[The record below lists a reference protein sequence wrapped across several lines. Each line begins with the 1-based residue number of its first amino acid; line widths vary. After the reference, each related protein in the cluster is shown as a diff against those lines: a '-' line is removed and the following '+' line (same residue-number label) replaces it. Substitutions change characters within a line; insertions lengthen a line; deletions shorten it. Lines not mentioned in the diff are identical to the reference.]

1 MALDSGPLGAVRGPD
16 RTRSALRRM
25 YLEARR
31 RKDGAGMLKALDEA
45 EARGSTVSGSV
56 TQDEDVAMR
65 GAAEAS
71 ARQSAAIQS
80 MADRALRE
88 RLEGGKERLK
98 PKPTA
103 TTAFPPNSA
112 VDPKTGTVTANLSAG
127 AGGYGGA
134 AGATGSAGA
143 GGSAGASRVPGAT
156 MTPEEAAADM
166 KRTATSILDDQ
177 EDADGAGRNLT
188 DEEKKAF
195 FEATDEFARPVEPR
209 KATKEGGMTPEFSR
223 RVVPANGITY
233 YDADQKKIVSGEVPE
248 GMEEVGIRGSGENAM
263 PIYARKTVDYTIP
276 RRNAIARNME
286 RQRFLE
292 RARRTPGGAD
302 MVRRQDRQQTA
313 QQAAEA
319 RATPEAVEK
328 ELYGG
333 ADANYAAMGRGA
345 SVDERRTLTTMQMR
359 DRLRR
364 QKAIRD
370 EVARRRT
377 RARLIGEIGPE

>member
-1 MALDSGPLGAVRGPD
+1 
-16 RTRSALRRM
+16 
-25 YLEARR
+25 
-31 RKDGAGMLKALDEA
+31 
-45 EARGSTVSGSV
+45 
-56 TQDEDVAMR
+56 
-65 GAAEAS
+65 
-71 ARQSAAIQS
+71 
-80 MADRALRE
+80 
-88 RLEGGKERLK
+88 
-98 PKPTA
+98 
-103 TTAFPPNSA
+103 
-112 VDPKTGTVTANLSAG
+112 
-127 AGGYGGA
+127 
-134 AGATGSAGA
+134 
-143 GGSAGASRVPGAT
+143 

-166 KRTATSILDDQ
+166 KRTAASVLDEQAAEEERKKAREALVRTAPSPATAAPAPAAPAQAQ
-177 EDADGAGRNLT
+177 ESTYFDADAGKLVKGAI
-188 DEEKKAF
+188 
-195 FEATDEFARPVEPR
+195 
-209 KATKEGGMTPEFSR
+209 PE
-223 RVVPANGITY
+223 
-233 YDADQKKIVSGEVPE
+233 D
-248 GMEEVGIRGSGENAM
+248 MEEVGIRGSGANAV
-263 PIYARKTVDYTIP
+263 PIYAKKTVDYTIP

-345 SVDERRTLTTMQMR
+345 SADERRTLTTMQMR